1 MSVIKFGTDGWRA
14 KMGYEFSFNNVRVFA
29 QGYANYLK
37 MKKKSKEIKVIVNY
51 DTRLLSR
58 RFADETAKIF
68 SLNGIRTYISNRD
81 VPLPP
86 IALSILQNKL
96 DGGINFTASFN
107 KPIYNGIKVFTKR
120 GVSALPTQ
128 TLRIEEEIEK
138 IGNTFNFKPQ
148 YATGELISDIDVK
161 EGYIKYLANII
172 DFELIRDSGIQIIVD
187 NLYGTSREYL
197 DYVLTENGID
207 VLTIHSF
214 PYSSSG
220 GDFISSCT
228 EANLKDLSSLV
239 VERDADIGLATDIDG
254 DRFGIIDSRGRFL
267 YSNII
272 MPPLIEYLIKVRKME
287 GGIIKS
293 ISTTNNIQ
301 RVADYYLREVY
312 TTPVGFKYL
321 AHMLATKKS
330 FIAVESSNGASL
342 NRKITIKDGILF
354 SLLVTEMLAYYK
366 VKMERVL
373 NNFYTR
379 FPKMYN
385 VEIAVPKNQH
395 TESRYNKLLVRKQ
408 QFDFKGLQLR
418 KRVYIDGIKFI
429 FDDAWLL
436 IRCSGTND
444 LIRVYAESISL
455 KQTRNLIK
463 MGRSFIE

>member
-14 KMGYEFSFNNVRVFA
+14 KMGYEFSFKNVRVFA

-37 MKKKSKEIKVIVNY
+37 KKKKSKEIKIIVNY

-58 RFADETAKIF
+58 RFAEETAKVF
-68 SLNGIRTYISNRD
+68 SLNGVRTYISNRD
-81 VPLPP
+81 VPLAP

-107 KPIYNGIKVFTKR
+107 KPIYNGIKVFTHK
-120 GVSALPTQ
+120 GISALPSQ
-128 TLRIEEEIEK
+128 TLQIEEEIEK
-138 IGNTFNFKPQ
+138 IEDTYNFKPQ
-148 YATGELISDIDVK
+148 YAAGELISDIDVK
-161 EGYIKYLANII
+161 EGYVKYLNNII

-214 PYSSSG
+214 PYSYSG
-220 GDFISSCT
+220 GDFISSCA
-228 EANLKDLSSLV
+228 EVSLKDLSSLV
-239 VERDADIGLATDIDG
+239 VERGADIGLATDIDG

-267 YSNII
+267 NSNII

-301 RVADYYLREVY
+301 QVADYYLREVY
-312 TTPVGFKYL
+312 TSPVGFKYL
-321 AHMLATKKS
+321 AHMLASKKT

-342 NRKITIKDGILF
+342 NRRITIKDGILF

-366 VKMERVL
+366 VDMDRVL
-373 NNFYTR
+373 SNFYAR
-379 FPKMYN
+379 FPKMYDI
-385 VEIAVPKNQH
+385 EIAVPKNQH
-395 TESRYNKLLVRKQ
+395 TVSRYNKLLVRKK
-408 QFDFKGLQLR
+408 FDFKGLQLR

-444 LIRVYAESISL
+444 LIRVYAESTSL

-463 MGRSFIE
+463 AGRSFIE